1 MARSEA
7 VRVAAKQDISA
18 EQQAQDAA
26 AAYDAWFRA
35 EVAEGLRE
43 ADDPNT
49 VWVSNEEVMRESAE
63 QCKEWLSRIA
73 AKRIAD

>member
-1 MARSEA
+1 MAHGEV
-7 VRVAAKQDISA
+7 VRVPAEEELSA

-35 EVAEGLRE
+35 EVEAGLRE

-49 VWVSNEEVMRESAE
+49 VWVTNEEVMQQSAE
-63 QCKEWLSRIA
+63 LKKDWLRRA
-73 AKRIAD
+73 KAKRTTD